1 MVSAHHESLHKV
13 FQRDTG
19 LLIDALQELLGVD
32 FPAYRKIEPVNVDLT
47 EIEAIERRADTIL
60 RIETK
65 GEPYFVILESQGRPA
80 ERKRRSWAYYLAYL
94 LDKYDGQP
102 VLLVLCHDRA
112 TARWAAKP
120 IEFGLPGLP
129 SLVVRPLVLGP
140 DNVPVMAE
148 PEQVR
153 SNVPLAVFAAI
164 THGNDPGVAA
174 ILKSLAEA
182 LDELDPNEAVIYAEY
197 VEAGLS
203 DVAAQQT
210 WRKLMDTLNIFF
222 RSEAARR
229 TREEGREAGREE
241 GLEEG
246 QAVERARM
254 VCTVLERRGLE
265 PSLETRERIAA
276 CRDLEVLGRWAE
288 LAWSVSSAEE
298 IFAEEE

>member
-19 LLIDALQELLGVD
+19 LLIDALQELLGVP
-32 FPAYRKIEPVNVDLT
+32 FPAYDKIEPVSVDLT

-60 RIETK
+60 RIDTK
-65 GEPYFVILESQGRPA
+65 GAKYFVILESQGRPA

-94 LDKYDGQP
+94 LDKYDCQP

-129 SLVVRPLVLGP
+129 SLLVRPLVLGP
-140 DNVPVMAE
+140 DNVPVIAE

-153 SNVPLAVFAAI
+153 SNVPLAVFSAI

-174 ILKSLAEA
+174 ILKALADA
-182 LDELDPNEAVIYAEY
+182 LDGLDPNEAVIYAEY
-197 VEAGLS
+197 VEAGLADAS
-203 DVAAQQT
+203 AQQT

-222 RSEAARR
+222 RSEAAQKVR
-229 TREEGREAGREE
+229 TEGRVE
-241 GLEEG
+241 GLAEG
-246 QAVERARM
+246 RVEERAAALL
-254 VCTVLERRGLE
+254 TVLERRGLE
-265 PSLETRERIAA
+265 PSLEARERIAS
-276 CRDLEVLGRWAE
+276 CKDLDVLGRWSE
-288 LAWSVSSAEE
+288 LAWTVSSADELFTE
-298 IFAEEE
+298 GE